1 VVTKDPW
8 EWLSLV
14 DIDGPFLSKAA
25 LKSVFRTGLDRP
37 FNAIDDVN
45 STFVYEHTLWAKS
58 WADRHGRTDASGGL
72 GWRDRWVTAVLR
84 DLLQWGEH
92 LVENPDP
99 TLVASSPDGDVT
111 VRPWAALDVGNG
123 TAALVVVV
131 DPMDD
136 LRRFGS
142 DGWAADSIDRTA
154 ALLRDTGVTVGLVT
168 DGRWWGIVSAVSGVT
183 TASGVFDALI
193 WREERDSRDAFF
205 ALAGL
210 VSLAGGA
217 PEKRL
222 PRLFEASVASAEA
235 ITEALGE
242 QVRRAVELVL
252 QAMSES
258 HLRALANGEESPL
271 PGDAKEVYEAAVSV
285 LMRVV
290 FLLFAEERGLLPQ
303 HQMYRDSYAIAGVRV
318 DLERQAQNDTEEA
331 LDHTWETWHRLLAA
345 STAIYSGATFEDTR
359 MPAYGGT
366 MFNPARFPWLRSTNL
381 QGLLTVPVSDRVML
395 KVLQAVQIAYVGG
408 EARQLSFRDLDVE
421 QIGYVYEGLLGY
433 SAEYTTDVVVGLHGK
448 SGYEPEIALT
458 ELRDLADTSSSGA
471 DFAKKLTA
479 HLDQS
484 QGNAKPASAR
494 RIAKAFE
501 ADDET
506 DALEARARL
515 GYVLLGRT
523 EIVDQL
529 APLHALIRNDL
540 RDFPY
545 VVPAGGLVMTES
557 PQRANTGTHYTPRSL
572 AEEVVLYALEPLV
585 YSPGP
590 LDTENK
596 DEWVLKGSTEILN
609 LKVADI
615 AVGSGAFLVAA
626 ARYLA
631 GRLIEARS
639 KEGLTSDENENV
651 KRWAIREI
659 VARCLYGAD
668 INGMAVEMCKLSL
681 WLVSMDP
688 GKPFSFVDDRV
699 FHGNSLLGVT
709 SERQLR
715 AQHIDPGNSHLV
727 QSKLLQLDVESD
739 LGKAA
744 QLRRE
749 LSSGQVDDADRMRS
763 TRAKS
768 KLLDDSREVTAKL
781 RDVADGIIAAGL
793 PEGGRLGRA
802 LEARYSELAD
812 ALYEAYPPNRGE
824 NDRRKLDAILK
835 AGLTPAAD
843 IGEQRWKPLHWIV
856 EAPDVL
862 LDRGGFD
869 AIVGNPP
876 FLGGKR
882 VSGAVGSNVRE
893 WLVNQVAYGKKGNAD
908 LAANFFLRASQLV
921 RPDTGVLGL
930 IGTNTIAQGET
941 RVVGLLRLTASMRI
955 LRSVRSAPW
964 PSKSASLSYAAV
976 WCSMRSPND
985 RVSVVADGDRV
996 PKISSFL
1003 EAQGR
1008 VSGEP
1013 RRLHENARLVFQ
1025 GSIVV
1030 GRGFVLTGEE
1040 REAMLNE
1047 LDLSKL
1053 DEVVV
1058 PYLTGED
1065 LNSRPDS
1072 SASRFVVNFRDLPLE
1087 AAESYGPAFERV
1099 ERLVKPE
1106 RQRLNSAGKYVLRK
1120 PLPERWWQFAEK
1132 SNGLYSRIRGQSHVI
1147 TMSFVSKAVIPIRIP
1162 NHGVFS
1168 HRLAVF
1174 VDDSYGNLGLLS
1186 SSVHQLWATS
1196 LSSTL
1201 EDRVSYSPS
1210 DSFLTLPRPK
1220 MSPGLSLCGEKLDRE
1235 RKEIMLRRELG
1246 ITALYNRVNDPTI
1259 VTDADVNQVR
1269 KVHREID
1276 TSMMEAYGWT
1286 DIPLEHG
1293 FHTYRQMERFT
1304 VSPAARV
1311 EIFDR
1316 LLEENHRRAA
1326 LEARAGDKAMFAPEI
1341 ELDPESTPLGAM
1353 F

>member
-1 VVTKDPW
+1 VAIKDPW

-25 LKSVFRTGLDRP
+25 LKSVFPTGLDRP

-45 STFVYEHTLWAKS
+45 STFVYEHTLWSKA
-58 WADRHGRTDASGGL
+58 WTNRHGRTDNSGGL
-72 GWRDRWVTAVLR
+72 AWRDRWVTAVLR
-84 DLLQWGEH
+84 DLLQWGDH

-99 TLVASSPDGDVT
+99 ALVASSPDGDVT
-111 VRPWAALDVGNG
+111 VRPWAALDVGQG
-123 TAALVVVV
+123 AAALVVVV
-131 DPMDD
+131 DPTED

-154 ALLRDTGVTVGLVT
+154 ALLRDTGVSVGLVT
-168 DGRWWGIVSAVSGVT
+168 DGRWWGVVSSVSGVT

-235 ITEALGE
+235 ITEALGD

-271 PGDAKEVYEAAVSV
+271 PGDPKEVYEASVSV
-285 LMRVV
+285 LMRVI

-345 STAIYSGATFEDTR
+345 STAVYSGATFEDTR
-359 MPAYGGT
+359 MPAYGGS
-366 MFNPARFPWLRSTNL
+366 MFDPTRFPWLRSTSS
-381 QGLLTVPVSDRVML
+381 QGLLTVRVSDRVML
-395 KVLQAVQIAYVGG
+395 KVLQAVQIAHVGG

-458 ELRDLADTSSSGA
+458 ELSDLAAAGTSGA
-471 DFAKKLTA
+471 DFAKKLTD
-479 HLDQS
+479 HLAKTQS
-484 QGNAKPASAR
+484 NAKPATAR
-494 RIAKAFE
+494 QIAKAFK

-506 DALEARARL
+506 DAADARTRL

-572 AEEVVLYALEPLV
+572 AEEVVLHALEPLV

-596 DEWVLKGSTEILN
+596 DNWVLKSSTEILN

-639 KEGLTSDENENV
+639 KEGLTSDENEDV
-651 KRWAIREI
+651 KRWAIREV

-709 SERQLR
+709 TERQLR
-715 AQHIDPGNSHLV
+715 AQHIDPGNSQLV
-727 QSKLLQLDVESD
+727 QSKLLQLDVDSD
-739 LGKAA
+739 LEKAA

-763 TRAKS
+763 TRAKR
-768 KLLDDSREVTAKL
+768 KLLQESREVTAKL

-793 PEGGRLGRA
+793 LEGGKPGRA
-802 LEARYSELAD
+802 LEARYDELAD
-812 ALYEAYPPNRGE
+812 AVYAAYPPKGGVG
-824 NDRRKLDAILK
+824 DRSRLDSILM
-835 AGLTPAAD
+835 AGLTPTVD
-843 IGEQRWKPLHWIV
+843 TGQPRWKPLHWVI
-856 EAPDVL
+856 EAPDVMV
-862 LDRGGFD
+862 DRGGFD
-869 AIVGNPP
+869 AIIGNPP
-876 FLGGKR
+876 FLGGKKI
-882 VSGAVGSNVRE
+882 SGAMGDDYRT
-893 WLVNQVAYGKKGNAD
+893 WLVQRIAKGVLGNAD
-908 LAANFFLRASQLV
+908 LVAYFFLRSAEIIRSSGSMVGLIATNTVAQGDTREVGLSQLV
-921 RPDTGVLGL
+921 DSGL
-930 IGTNTIAQGET
+930 TIF
-941 RVVGLLRLTASMRI
+941 
-955 LRSVRSAPW
+955 RSVQSAPW
-964 PSKSASLSYAAV
+964 PAVSANLEYAAV
-976 WCSMRSPND
+976 WFTPDEWNTKCVSNGV
-985 RVSVVADGDRV
+985 RVTR
-996 PKISSFL
+996 ISSLL
-1003 EAQGR
+1003 EPEGR
-1008 VSGEP
+1008 SGGEP
-1013 RRLHENARLVFQ
+1013 CELKENAHLAFI
-1025 GSIVV
+1025 GSFVL
-1030 GRGFVLTGEE
+1030 GRGFVLSEKQALAFILE
-1040 REAMLNE
+1040 DAKNA
-1047 LDLSKL
+1047 DVIK
-1053 DEVVV
+1053 
-1058 PYLTGED
+1058 PYLNGQAV
-1065 LNSRPDS
+1065 NSSPDG
-1072 SASRFVVNFRDLPLE
+1072 SASRWIVNFGDRTE
-1087 AAESYGPAFERV
+1087 AQARQYSAPWWHVTQFVKPDRMTKDAKKYP
-1099 ERLVKPE
+1099 RLV
-1106 RQRLNSAGKYVLRK
+1106 RD
-1120 PLPERWWQFAEK
+1120 WWKFGNA
-1132 SNGLYSRIRGQSHVI
+1132 
-1147 TMSFVSKAVIPIRIP
+1147 SKALYAAISQLDAAPVLARVSRTMMPLIVPT
-1162 NHGVFS
+1162 GQVFDDKLVVFS
-1168 HRLAVF
+1168 LSDLAELAVI
-1174 VDDSYGNLGLLS
+1174 
-1186 SSVHQLWATS
+1186 
-1196 LSSTL
+1196 SSTL
-1201 EDRVSYSPS
+1201 HSLWMAKYGTTMRADPTYSPQKV
-1210 DSFLTLPRPK
+1210 FETLPRPA
-1220 MSPGLSLCGEKLDRE
+1220 LTDRS
-1235 RKEIMLRRELG
+1235 RRSGDRLNRDRGEIMLRRDLG
-1246 ITALYNRVNDPTI
+1246 LTGLYNRVNDPS
-1259 VTDADVNQVR
+1259 VTLDADVDR
-1269 KVHREID
+1269 LREIHVEID
-1276 TSMMEAYGWT
+1276 HAVMEAYGWT
-1286 DIPLEHG
+1286 DITLDHG

-1311 EIFDR
+1311 EILDR

-1326 LEARAGDKAMFAPEI
+1326 LEAENGGKATSIQELD
-1341 ELDPESTPLGAM
+1341 LDPELAPEGAM

>member
-1 VVTKDPW
+1 MATKDPW

-14 DIDGPFLSKAA
+14 DIDGPFLSKSA
-25 LKSVFRTGLDRP
+25 LKSVFPSGLDRP

-45 STFVYEHTLWAKS
+45 STFVYEHTLWAKA
-58 WADRHGRTDASGGL
+58 WTDRHGRTDVSGGL

-123 TAALVVVV
+123 PAALVVVV
-131 DPMDD
+131 DPTED
-136 LRRFGS
+136 LHRIGS

-154 ALLRDTGVTVGLVT
+154 ALLRETGITAGLVT
-168 DGRWWGIVSAVSGVT
+168 DGRWWGIVSAVSGVI
-183 TASGVFDALI
+183 TASGVFDSLI
-193 WREERDSRDAFF
+193 WRGERGSRDAFF
-205 ALAGL
+205 ALVGL

-217 PEKRL
+217 SEKRL
-222 PRLFEASVASAEA
+222 PMLFEASVASAEA
-235 ITEALGE
+235 ITEALGD

-258 HLRALANGEESPL
+258 HLRALANGEDSPL
-271 PGDAKEVYEAAVSV
+271 PGDSKEVYEAAVSV

-318 DLERQAQNDTEEA
+318 DLEREAQNDTEEA

-359 MPAYGGT
+359 MPAYGGS
-366 MFNPARFPWLRSTNL
+366 MFDPTRFPWLRSTNA
-381 QGLLTVPVSDRVML
+381 QGLLTVRVSDRVML
-395 KVLQAVQIAYVGG
+395 KVLQAVQIAHVGG

-458 ELRDLADTSSSGA
+458 ELNELVGAATSGA
-471 DFAKKLTA
+471 DFAKKLTD
-479 HLDQS
+479 HLSKS
-484 QGNAKPASAR
+484 QANAKPATAR
-494 RIAKAFE
+494 QIAKAFE
-501 ADDET
+501 ADEAT
-506 DALEARARL
+506 NVADARTRL
-515 GYVLLGRT
+515 RYVLLGRT
-523 EIVDQL
+523 DIVDQL

-557 PQRANTGTHYTPRSL
+557 AQRANTGTHYTPRSL
-572 AEEVVLYALEPLV
+572 AEEVVLHALEPLV

-590 LDTENK
+590 LDTENQ
-596 DEWVLKGSTEILN
+596 DDWVLKSSTEILN

-615 AVGSGAFLVAA
+615 AAGSGAFLVAA

-631 GRLIEARS
+631 GRVIEARS
-639 KEGLTSDENENV
+639 KEGLTIDENEDV
-651 KRWAIREI
+651 KRWAIREV

-709 SERQLR
+709 AERQLR
-715 AQHIDPGNSHLV
+715 SQHIDPGRSRLLP
-727 QSKLLQLDVESD
+727 SKLLQLDVDSD
-739 LGKAA
+739 LEKAA

-749 LSSGQVDDADRMRS
+749 LSSGQVDNADRMRS
-763 TRAKS
+763 TRAKR
-768 KLLDDSREVTAKL
+768 KLLEESRGVTAKL
-781 RDVADGIIAAGL
+781 RDIADGIIAAGL
-793 PEGGRLGRA
+793 LEGGHPGRA
-802 LEARYSELAD
+802 LEARYNELAD
-812 ALYEAYPPNRGE
+812 ALFAAHPPNRGDS
-824 NDRRKLDAILK
+824 DRNQLDAILN
-835 AGLTPAAD
+835 AGLTPEVEVGAR
-843 IGEQRWKPLHWIV
+843 RWRPLHWII
-856 EAPDVL
+856 ETPDVL
-862 LDRGGFD
+862 IDRGGFD
-869 AIVGNPP
+869 AIIGNPP

-893 WLVNQVAYGKKGNAD
+893 WLVNQVAHGRKGNAD
-908 LAANFFLRASQLV
+908 LAASFFLRASQLL

-941 RVVGLLRLTASMRI
+941 RVVGLLPISTRMRI
-955 LRSVRSAPW
+955 VRSVRSAPW
-964 PSKSASLSYAAV
+964 PSRSASLSYAAV
-976 WCSMRSPND
+976 WCSMRSPSEG
-985 RVSVVADGDRV
+985 VFCVADGVRV

-1003 EAQGR
+1003 EAEGR
-1008 VSGEP
+1008 VRGEP

-1030 GRGFVLTGEE
+1030 GRGFVLTEPE
-1040 REAMLNE
+1040 RDSMFEAF
-1047 LDLSKL
+1047 DRSRLS
-1053 DEVVV
+1053 EVVV

-1072 SASRFVVNFRDLPLE
+1072 SASRFVVNFRDLTLD
-1087 AAESYGPAFERV
+1087 AAQLYGPAFERV
-1099 ERLVKPE
+1099 RSLVRPE

-1120 PLPERWWQFAEK
+1120 PLPEKWWQFAEK

-1147 TMSFVSKAVIPIRIP
+1147 AMSFVSKAVVPMRIP
-1162 NHGVFS
+1162 NRGVFS
-1168 HRLAVF
+1168 HKLAVF
-1174 VDDSYGNLGLLS
+1174 VDDSYENLGLLS
-1186 SSVHQLWATS
+1186 SSVHQLWAIS

-1210 DSFLTLPRPK
+1210 DSF
-1220 MSPGLSLCGEKLDRE
+1220 
-1235 RKEIMLRRELG
+1235 
-1246 ITALYNRVNDPTI
+1246 
-1259 VTDADVNQVR
+1259 
-1269 KVHREID
+1269 
-1276 TSMMEAYGWT
+1276 
-1286 DIPLEHG
+1286 
-1293 FHTYRQMERFT
+1293 
-1304 VSPAARV
+1304 
-1311 EIFDR
+1311 
-1316 LLEENHRRAA
+1316 
-1326 LEARAGDKAMFAPEI
+1326 
-1341 ELDPESTPLGAM
+1341 
-1353 F
+1353 

>member
-1 VVTKDPW
+1 MAIKDPW

-25 LKSVFRTGLDRP
+25 LRSVFPTGLDRP

-45 STFVYEHTLWAKS
+45 STFVYEHTLWAKA
-58 WADRHGRTDASGGL
+58 WTNRHGRTDASDGL
-72 GWRDRWVTAVLR
+72 AWRDRWVSAVLS

-99 TLVASSPDGDVT
+99 ALVASSPDGDVT
-111 VRPWAALDVGNG
+111 VRPWAALDVGQG

-131 DPMDD
+131 DPTED

-168 DGRWWGIVSAVSGVT
+168 DGRWWGIVSSVSGVT

-217 PEKRL
+217 AEKRL

-235 ITEALGE
+235 ITEALGD

-271 PGDAKEVYEAAVSV
+271 PDDAKEVYEASVSV
-285 LMRVV
+285 LMRVI

-303 HQMYRDSYAIAGVRV
+303 HQMYRDSYAVAGVRA
-318 DLERQAQNDTEEA
+318 DLERQAQNDREEA

-345 STAIYSGATFEDTR
+345 STAIFSGATFEDTR
-359 MPAYGGT
+359 MPAYGGS
-366 MFNPARFPWLRSTNL
+366 MFDPTRFPWLRSTNA
-381 QGLLTVPVSDRVML
+381 QGLLTVRVSDRVML
-395 KVLQAVQIAYVGG
+395 KVLQAVQIAHVGG

-458 ELRDLADTSSSGA
+458 ELRDLAEAANSGA
-471 DFAKKLTA
+471 DFAKKLTD
-479 HLDQS
+479 HLGKTQS
-484 QGNAKPASAR
+484 NAKTATAR
-494 RIAKAFE
+494 QIAKAFE

-506 DALEARARL
+506 DAADARTRL
-515 GYVLLGRT
+515 GYLLLGRT
-523 EIVDQL
+523 EIVDKL

-572 AEEVVLYALEPLV
+572 AEEVVVHALEPLV

-590 LDTENK
+590 LDTENSN
-596 DEWVLKGSTEILN
+596 DWVLRSSTEILN

-631 GRLIEARS
+631 ARLIEARS
-639 KEGLTSDENENV
+639 KEGLTADENEDV

-709 SERQLR
+709 TERQLR
-715 AQHIDPGNSHLV
+715 AQHIDPGHSQLI
-727 QSKLLQLDVESD
+727 QSKLLQLDVDSD
-739 LGKAA
+739 LEKAA

-763 TRAKS
+763 TRAKR
-768 KLLDDSREVTAKL
+768 KLLEESREVTAKL

-793 PEGGRLGRA
+793 LEGGKPGRA
-802 LEARYSELAD
+802 LEVRYDDLAD
-812 ALYEAYPPNRGE
+812 ALYAAYPPNGAVG
-824 NDRRKLDAILK
+824 DRSRLESVLES
-835 AGLTPAAD
+835 GLTPKVNT
-843 IGEQRWKPLHWIV
+843 GEAHWKPLHWV
-856 EAPDVL
+856 LEAPDVIV
-862 LDRGGFD
+862 DHGGFD

-876 FLGGKR
+876 FLGGTRIGTTSGSSMHSWYRER
-882 VSGAVGSNVRE
+882 VGAKAGGRVD
-893 WLVNQVAYGKKGNAD
+893 LVAY
-908 LAANFFLRASQLV
+908 FFLLSQSLV
-921 RPDTGVLGL
+921 TKTGQVGL
-930 IGTNTIAQGET
+930 IATNSVAQGDT
-941 RVVGLLRLTASMRI
+941 RACGLEVMVQRGGWIRRAIQSAKWPA
-955 LRSVRSAPW
+955 RSAN
-964 PSKSASLSYAAV
+964 LEYAAV
-976 WCSMRSPND
+976 WMTMQPVASGVRAVSD
-985 RVSVVADGDRV
+985 GTRVGS
-996 PKISSFL
+996 ISAQL
-1003 EAQGR
+1003 EPASR
-1008 VSGEP
+1008 VSGSPSVLEENRGIAFVGSYVLGNGFIVERSTAHDMIRQDP
-1013 RRLHENARLVFQ
+1013 RNA
-1025 GSIVV
+1025 G
-1030 GRGFVLTGEE
+1030 VL
-1040 REAMLNE
+1040 RAFLN
-1047 LDLSKL
+1047 
-1053 DEVVV
+1053 
-1058 PYLTGED
+1058 GED

-1072 SASRFVVNFRDLPLE
+1072 SASRWAISFDDMPETE
-1087 AAESYGPAFERV
+1087 AATFEAPWRHAMAYV
-1099 ERLVKPE
+1099 RPE
-1106 RQRLNSAGKYVLRK
+1106 RMAKDAQKYPRMVSEWWKFWRQR
-1120 PLPERWWQFAEK
+1120 Q
-1132 SNGLYSRIRGQSHVI
+1132 GLYAAIAQLDRVI
-1147 TMSFVSKAVIPIRIP
+1147 VIALTSSTVMPALIDA
-1162 NHGVFS
+1162 HQVFS
-1168 HRLAVF
+1168 HATGVF
-1174 VDDSYGNLGLLS
+1174 ATDDFADLTLM
-1186 SSVHQLWATS
+1186 
-1196 LSSTL
+1196 SSTPHQTWAIKYGSGMRN
-1201 EDRVSYSPS
+1201 DTRYTPS
-1210 DSFLTLPRPK
+1210 DVFETLARPRSTQR
-1220 MSPGLSLCGEKLDRE
+1220 MRDVGEVLDRE
-1235 RKEIMLRRELG
+1235 RGQMMLRRDLG
-1246 ITALYNRVNDPTI
+1246 LTALYNLVNNPS
-1259 VTDADVNQVR
+1259 VTHDADVNR
-1269 KVHREID
+1269 TREIHVEID
-1276 TSMMEAYGWT
+1276 NAVMGSYGWT
-1286 DIPLEHG
+1286 DIPLDHG
-1293 FHTYRQMERFT
+1293 FHMYRKVERFT

-1311 EIFDR
+1311 EILDR

-1326 LEARAGDKAMFAPEI
+1326 LEAENGGKAPSVHDLDLDLDSESAPE
-1341 ELDPESTPLGAM
+1341 GAM